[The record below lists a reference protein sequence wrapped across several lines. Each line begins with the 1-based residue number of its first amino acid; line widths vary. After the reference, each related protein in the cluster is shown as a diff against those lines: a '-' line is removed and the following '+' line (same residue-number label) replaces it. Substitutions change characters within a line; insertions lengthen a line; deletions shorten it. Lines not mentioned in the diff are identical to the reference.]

1 MWMFVVFEYVFSV
14 CYLYLRT
21 CTITVVPLLLFFC
34 DACSFVGSCV
44 VVARARLR
52 LRACACP
59 GCGLAF
65 EVHSY
70 GTNVSCLLLVGRG
83 WEHNVQNDEIIT

>member
-1 MWMFVVFEYVFSV
+1 MEVGKCGCLSSLNTYFQFVICTFEP
-14 CYLYLRT
+14 
-21 CTITVVPLLLFFC
+21 VPLLLFHFYC
-34 DACSFVGSCV
+34 FSAMLVRSLGLVSLWL
-44 VVARARLR
+44 AL
-52 LRACACP
+52 ACACP

>member
-52 LRACACP
+52 LRVALVQVVAWLLRFIRTVRMCLACCWWVVD
-59 GCGLAF
+59 G
-65 EVHSY
+65 
-70 GTNVSCLLLVGRG
+70 N
-83 WEHNVQNDEIIT
+83 ITFKMTK